1 VTDQRPTRP
10 PATARA
16 DGAFTR
22 ASLLLLVMLTLI
34 AAGSVVVLLTR

>member
-1 VTDQRPTRP
+1 VTNQQPARP
-10 PATARA
+10 PATARV

-22 ASLLLLVMLTLI
+22 SSLFLLMVLTLI